1 MKNKK
6 TIHNKEIYKEI
17 QKRLDAEKHELIVPE
32 ASEEDLDRQKEM
44 NKELETTKKTSK
56 EIQDLQTEADD
67 EDIKRAQDLNK
78 ELETTKK
85 HADDLEKAGQDG
97 SLAEKIAHKVKE
109 RLEEEEDLMKE
120 NISSDT
126 KKYML
131 DKKLDF
137 EGIKKL
143 EKQMVEVSRI
153 LKDLQ
158 YHGGS
163 PLSSKAAKAG
173 NALGEVTYIFRQ
185 MLRDI
190 DNDRLDKEF
199 ETGTYESKVREE
211 LSLEQKK
218 VERFL
223 KAIAKEFD
231 YSIQDAANFVKSTI
245 SKMGLKETFKEQKT
259 NNHSNPVNEAAK
271 KKLVS
276 LINNIALKEGISKK
290 EATIRV
296 VKSLKES
303 KQ

>member
-199 ETGTYESKVREE
+199 ETGTYESK
-211 LSLEQKK
+211 SL
-218 VERFL
+218 
-223 KAIAKEFD
+223 
-231 YSIQDAANFVKSTI
+231 
-245 SKMGLKETFKEQKT
+245 T
-259 NNHSNPVNEAAK
+259 NNHSNPVNETAK
-271 KKLVS
+271 KKLVD
-276 LINNIALKEGISKK
+276 LINSIALKEGISKK

-296 VKSLKES
+296 VKALKES